1 MNLLGRIAVI
11 IITSVTACAAYC
23 LIDNAIDN
31 AEKQYEIKSKGKDYY
46 YQRRYLSYVDDDG
59 QFHETIGNGCYV
71 IWPSKDLYLEA
82 QKRN

>member
-1 MNLLGRIAVI
+1 MNLLGRIAVT
-11 IITSVTACAAYC
+11 IITSVTGCAAYC
-23 LIDNAIDN
+23 LIDN

-46 YQRRYLSYVDDDG
+46 YQHRYLSYVDDEG
-59 QFHETIGNGCYV
+59 RFHETIGNGCYV